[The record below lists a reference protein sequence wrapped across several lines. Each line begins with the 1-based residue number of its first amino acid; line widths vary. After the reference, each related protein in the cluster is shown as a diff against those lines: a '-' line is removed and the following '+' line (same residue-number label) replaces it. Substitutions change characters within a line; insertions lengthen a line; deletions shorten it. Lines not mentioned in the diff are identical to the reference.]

1 MRMQKDGWRRH
12 QISVGIGVLAIL
24 IIVLGWIETSQPM
37 GLKFADITGGIVTF
51 DTLVRVG
58 ILTIVV
64 VGLNLLMGHAGQIS
78 LGQAGF
84 YAIGAYVSAI
94 MTTRAVNRG
103 INVLFPGAIPD
114 TWWWWPWLMMLAG
127 MVITG
132 GIAYLIGKPIL
143 RLRGHYLAMGTLGVG
158 LIIYIL
164 FREGSTFTGAFDGI
178 ASVPRLAI
186 GSFEIWPRERYYFLV
201 WAVALVVMWL
211 SLNIV
216 SSRVG
221 RALRAIEGSELAAHT
236 MGVDIEKFK
245 LQVFV
250 LSTVYASIAGSL
262 YAHYQTL
269 VNPAPFGF
277 VGSLDLVIMAALG
290 GLASIWGAAF
300 GVGIIF
306 VIKEVLRARLHQLL
320 HGAGGEH
327 EIVVFGIL
335 LVLIMIFMPQ
345 GLSYGATKA
354 FGWFRGQWVLRR
366 GGEKEVE
373 PQVEQV
379 A

>member
-1 MRMQKDGWRRH
+1 MRNQGWRRH
-12 QISVGIGVLAIL
+12 QTSIGIGIFAMIVIL
-24 IIVLGWIETSQPM
+24 LGWIEIARPM
-37 GLKFADITGGIVTF
+37 DLAFSDLTGGVVTF
-51 DTLVRVG
+51 DTMVRVG
-58 ILTIVV
+58 ILTTVV

-94 MTTRAVNRG
+94 MTTRAANRG
-103 INVLFPGAIPD
+103 INVFFPGLIPD
-114 TWWWWPWLMMLAG
+114 HWWWWPWLMILAG

-132 GIAYLIGKPIL
+132 VVAYLIGKPVL

-158 LIIYIL
+158 LIIFIL

-178 ASVPRLAI
+178 ASVPRLRV
-186 GSFEIWPRERYYFLV
+186 GGFEIWPRERYYFLV
-201 WAVALVVMWL
+201 WGVALAVMWL

-216 SSRVG
+216 NSRVG

-236 MGVDIEKFK
+236 MGVDIERFK

-250 LSTVYASIAGSL
+250 LSTVFASIAGSL

-290 GLASIWGAAF
+290 GLASIWGAPF

-306 VIKEVLRARLHQLL
+306 VIKEVLRARLHRLL

-327 EIVVFGIL
+327 EIILFGIL
-335 LVLIMIFMPQ
+335 LVVIMIFMPQ
-345 GLSYGATKA
+345 GLSYGVTRAYSRLKV
-354 FGWFRGQWVLRR
+354 GWAARR
-366 GGEKEVE
+366 GHGREVE
-373 PQVEQV
+373 PPTEQV

>member
-1 MRMQKDGWRRH
+1 MQNQGWRRH
-12 QISVGIGVLAIL
+12 QTSIGIGIFAMVITL
-24 IIVLGWIETSQPM
+24 LGWIESAHPM
-37 GLKFADITGGIVTF
+37 GLEFSKLTGGIVTF

-58 ILTIVV
+58 MLTVAV

-84 YAIGAYVSAI
+84 YALGAYVSAI
-94 MTTRAVNRG
+94 MTTRAANRG
-103 INVLFPGAIPD
+103 INVFFPGVIPD
-114 TWWWWPWLMMLAG
+114 HWWWWPWLMILAA

-132 GIAYLIGKPIL
+132 GVAYLIGKPIL
-143 RLRGHYLAMGTLGVG
+143 RLKGHYLAMGTLGVG

-178 ASVPRLAI
+178 AGVPRLAI

-201 WAVALVVMWL
+201 WAVALAVMWL

-216 SSRVG
+216 NSRVG

-236 MGVDIEKFK
+236 MGVDIERVK

-250 LSTVYASIAGSL
+250 LSTVFASIAGSL

-290 GLASIWGAAF
+290 GLASIWGAPF
-300 GVGIIF
+300 GVGIVF

-327 EIVVFGIL
+327 EIIIFGIL

-345 GLSYGATKA
+345 GLSQGATTA
-354 FGWFRGQWVLRR
+354 YGWFRSRWATRR
-366 GGEKEVE
+366 GDDQEVK
-373 PQVEQV
+373 QV

>member
-1 MRMQKDGWRRH
+1 MQIEGWRRH
-12 QISVGIGVLAIL
+12 QINIGVGIYAIV
-24 IIVLGWIETSQPM
+24 IVVLGWIEIAQPM
-37 GLKFADITGGIVTF
+37 GIKFSDLTGGIVTF
-51 DTLVRVG
+51 DTMVRIG

-84 YAIGAYVSAI
+84 YAIGAYVTAI

-103 INVLFPGAIPD
+103 INVLFPRAIPD
-114 TWWWWPWLMMLAG
+114 EWWWWPWLMILAG
-127 MVITG
+127 MVITAG
-132 GIAYLIGKPIL
+132 VAYLIGKPIL
-143 RLRGHYLAMGTLGVG
+143 RLKSHYLAMGTLGVG

-164 FREGSTFTGAFDGI
+164 FREGGTFTGAFDGI

-186 GSFEIWPRERYYFLV
+186 GSFVIWPRARYYFLV
-201 WAVALVVMWL
+201 WAIALAVMWV

-216 SSRVG
+216 NSRAG
-221 RALRAIEGSELAAHT
+221 RALRAIEGSKLAADT
-236 MGVDIEKFK
+236 MGVDTEKFK

-250 LSTVYASIAGSL
+250 LSTVFASIGGSL

-277 VGSLDLVIMAALG
+277 VGSLDLVIMAAVG

-300 GVGIIF
+300 GVGIIY
-306 VIKEVLRARLHQLL
+306 VIKEVLRARLHVVL

-327 EIVVFGIL
+327 EIIVFGLL
-335 LVLIMIFMPQ
+335 LVAIMIFMPG
-345 GLSYGATKA
+345 GLSYGVSKA
-354 FGWFRGQWVLRR
+354 FGWVRSRFGSWRGE
-366 GGEKEVE
+366 EKEVE
-373 PQVEQV
+373 PQAGQV

>member
-1 MRMQKDGWRRH
+1 M
-12 QISVGIGVLAIL
+12 GIGVFAIL
-24 IIVLGWIETSQPM
+24 IIALGWIETARPM
-37 GLKFADITGGIVTF
+37 GLSFADITGGIVTF
-51 DTLVRVG
+51 DTMVRVG
-58 ILTIVV
+58 ILTTVV

-94 MTTRAVNRG
+94 MTTRAANRG
-103 INVLFPGAIPD
+103 INVFFPGAIPD
-114 TWWWWPWLMMLAG
+114 SWWWWPWLMMLAG

-132 GIAYLIGKPIL
+132 GVAYLIGKPIL

-164 FREGSTFTGAFDGI
+164 FREGGTFTGAFDGI
-178 ASVPRLAI
+178 ASVPRLSV
-186 GSFEIWPRERYYFLV
+186 GTLEIWPRERYYFLV

-216 SSRVG
+216 NSRVG

-250 LSTVYASIAGSL
+250 LSTLFASVAGSL

-306 VIKEVLRARLHQLL
+306 VIKDVLRARLHQLL

-327 EIVVFGIL
+327 EIIVFGIL

-345 GLSYGATKA
+345 GLSYGVTKA